1 MATRQYGRGKPESLE
16 TSRYVEWLRDHP
28 VLFCGT
34 IGGIHASI
42 PAKVRAR
49 REGYQR
55 GIPDIMV
62 YERAGEFIG
71 LAIEMK
77 ARDKY
82 ANEEQREWHERLR
95 RRGWQVHVCRSAE
108 EAILAT
114 EQYLALQQ

>member
-1 MATRQYGRGKPESLE
+1 MSRRQTESYE
-16 TSRYVEWLRDHP
+16 TARYVEWLRDHP

-42 PAKVRAR
+42 PAKVRAK

-62 YERAGEFIG
+62 YERAGNFIG

-77 ARDKY
+77 SARGTATD
-82 ANEEQREWHERLR
+82 EQREWHERLR
-95 RRGWQVHVCRSAE
+95 RRGWQVHVCFSAE
-108 EAILAT
+108 EAIVKT
-114 EQYLALQQ
+114 EEYLALQQ